1 MYIYVVVFY
10 LRFNRSLTMVVVLV
24 VYKVVSMLKLQSN
37 GTLSVVVVYNVGSI
51 VELWTNG
58 VLSVVEVLIL

>member
-1 MYIYVVVFY
+1 
-10 LRFNRSLTMVVVLV
+10 MVVVLV